1 MTDATHGLATGAKR
15 AGDKLFW
22 SVVGASSALIVITLI
37 ASRFVAT
44 PPGMPAG
51 RRALPRMKSA
61 PSNAGEVLLSLG
73 VGSLIW
79 YACFA
84 SAPLF
89 IWMSRR
95 FPFAPK
101 RRLSSLAVHLFVV
114 VLLAAVT
121 AVLQFKI
128 TYRGASVAPPLSAY
142 MNVGLITG
150 FLPFLTVAAAA
161 HALEARSRAQ
171 ERELEAERV
180 RSQLAES
187 RLEALTA
194 QLQPHF
200 LFNTLQGISTLITRD
215 PAAADRMLTSLS
227 DLLREVLRRG
237 EKREVE
243 LSEELR
249 VLESYLDISRT
260 RFGDRLSVTVDVDD
274 AAERALVPFFI
285 LQPLVE
291 NALHHGI
298 SSHAGAGSIE
308 IAARRTGDQLRLSVS
323 DDGPGIVTPDA
334 QRGIGLANTRARL
347 QEMYGAAHSLDLG
360 RPPEGGFRVD
370 VTIPYRQRVAEPAT
384 ASAS

>member
-1 MTDATHGLATGAKR
+1 MTDMTHEAPISAKR
-15 AGDKLFW
+15 TGDRLFW
-22 SVVGASSALIVITLI
+22 GVVGTSTALIVLTLI
-37 ASRFVAT
+37 ASRFAAT
-44 PPGMPAG
+44 PFMPEG
-51 RRALPRMKSA
+51 RRALPRMKSPPA
-61 PSNAGEVLLSLG
+61 NVGQLLLSLG

-89 IWMSRR
+89 VWMSRR
-95 FPFAPK
+95 FPFARK
-101 RRLSSLAVHLFVV
+101 RRVSSVAVHVGVV
-114 VLLAAVT
+114 VLLAALT
-121 AVLQFKI
+121 AVLQFKV
-128 TYRGASVAPPLSAY
+128 TYRGAPSTPPLSAFLSA
-142 MNVGLITG
+142 GLITG
-150 FLPFLTVAAAA
+150 VLPFLTVAAAA
-161 HALEARSRAQ
+161 HALEARARAH
-171 ERELEAERV
+171 ERELEAERI

-215 PAAADRMLTSLS
+215 PVAADRMLTSLS

-243 LSEELR
+243 LNEELR

-260 RFGDRLSVTVDVDD
+260 RFGDRLTISVAVEEG
-274 AAERALVPFFI
+274 AGHALVPFFV

-308 IAARRTGDQLRLSVS
+308 IAARRSGNQLRLSVS
-323 DDGPGIVTPDA
+323 DDGPGTVTPDA
-334 QRGIGLANTRARL
+334 QRGIGLANTSARL
-347 QEMYGAAHSLDLG
+347 RELYGTAQSLDLG
-360 RPPEGGFRVD
+360 RPPEGGFRVE
-370 VTIPYRQRVAEPAT
+370 VTIPYRERTSVQAA
-384 ASAS
+384 AD

>member
-1 MTDATHGLATGAKR
+1 MTRGSTTNTKR
-15 AGDKLFW
+15 AGDRLFW
-22 SVVGASSALIVITLI
+22 GVVGVSATLTVLTLI
-37 ASRFVAT
+37 ASQFVAR
-44 PPGMPAG
+44 PPQMPAG
-51 RRALPRMKSA
+51 ARALPRLKSA
-61 PSNAGEVLLSLG
+61 PANAGELLLSLG

-101 RRLSSLAVHLFVV
+101 RRLSSLAIHLVVV
-114 VLLAAVT
+114 VLLAALT
-121 AVLQFKI
+121 ALLQYEV
-128 TYRGASVAPPLSAY
+128 TYRGASIAPPLRAY
-142 MNVGLITG
+142 MNFGLITG
-150 FLPFLTVAAAA
+150 ILPFLTVAAAA

-171 ERELEAERV
+171 ERELEAERI

-215 PAAADRMLTSLS
+215 PVAADKMLTSLS

-249 VLESYLDISRT
+249 VLESYLDISRS
-260 RFGDRLSVTVDVDD
+260 RFGERLSVTVTVDAE
-274 AAERALVPFFI
+274 AARALVPFFI

-308 IAARRTGDQLRLSVS
+308 IAARRTGDRLLLSVS
-323 DDGPGIVTPDA
+323 DDGPGTVTPDA
-334 QRGIGLANTRARL
+334 QRGIGLANTSARL
-347 QEMYGAAHSLDLG
+347 RELYGDAHTLELG
-360 RPPEGGFRVD
+360 RPPEGGFRVK
-370 VTIPYRQRVAEPAT
+370 VAIPYRERALA
-384 ASAS
+384 AAAL

>member
-1 MTDATHGLATGAKR
+1 MADMTQGSAPKTKR
-15 AGDKLFW
+15 AGDRLFW
-22 SVVGASSALIVITLI
+22 SVVAASATLTVLTLI
-37 ASRFVAT
+37 ASRFAAT
-44 PPGMPAG
+44 PFTPRGG
-51 RRALPRMKSA
+51 RALPRMRSA
-61 PSNAGEVLLSLG
+61 PANAGELLLSLG

-95 FPFAPK
+95 FPFVPK
-101 RRLSSLAVHLFVV
+101 RRLSSLGVHVAVV

-121 AVLQFKI
+121 ALLQFKI
-128 TYRGASVAPPLSAY
+128 TYGDASMAPPLSAY
-142 MNVGLITG
+142 MNVGLIG
-150 FLPFLTVAAAA
+150 GILPFFTVAAAA

-171 ERELEAERV
+171 ERELEAERM

-215 PAAADRMLTSLS
+215 PVAADRMLTNLS

-243 LSEELR
+243 LTEELR
-249 VLESYLDISRT
+249 VLESYLDISRA
-260 RFGDRLSVTVDVDD
+260 RFGDRLTVSVAVDE

-308 IAARRTGDQLRLSVS
+308 IAAQRVNGQLRLRVS
-323 DDGPGIVTPDA
+323 DDGPGTVTPDA

-347 QEMYGAAHSLDLG
+347 RELYGTAHSLDLG

-370 VTIPYRQRVAEPAT
+370 VTIPYRERAPST
-384 ASAS
+384 AGAAAK

>member
-1 MTDATHGLATGAKR
+1 
-15 AGDKLFW
+15 
-22 SVVGASSALIVITLI
+22 
-37 ASRFVAT
+37 
-44 PPGMPAG
+44 
-51 RRALPRMKSA
+51 
-61 PSNAGEVLLSLG
+61 
-73 VGSLIW
+73 
-79 YACFA
+79 
-84 SAPLF
+84 
-89 IWMSRR
+89 
-95 FPFAPK
+95 
-101 RRLSSLAVHLFVV
+101 
-114 VLLAAVT
+114 
-121 AVLQFKI
+121 
-128 TYRGASVAPPLSAY
+128 
-142 MNVGLITG
+142 
-150 FLPFLTVAAAA
+150 
-161 HALEARSRAQ
+161 
-171 ERELEAERV
+171 
-180 RSQLAES
+180 
-187 RLEALTA
+187 
-194 QLQPHF
+194 
-200 LFNTLQGISTLITRD
+200 
-215 PAAADRMLTSLS
+215 MLTSLS

-308 IAARRTGDQLRLSVS
+308 IAARRAGDRLRLSVS

-370 VTIPYRQRVAEPAT
+370 VTIPYRQRVAEPAA

>member
-1 MTDATHGLATGAKR
+1 M
-15 AGDKLFW
+15 
-22 SVVGASSALIVITLI
+22 
-37 ASRFVAT
+37 
-44 PPGMPAG
+44 
-51 RRALPRMKSA
+51 LPRVKSA
-61 PSNAGEVLLSLG
+61 PTSAGELLLTLG

-79 YACFA
+79 YACFL

-95 FPFAPK
+95 FPFE
-101 RRLSSLAVHLFVV
+101 RRRRMASLAVHLVV
-114 VLLAAVT
+114 VVMLAALT
-121 AVLQFKI
+121 ALLQYEV
-128 TYRGASVAPPLSAY
+128 TYRGASPPPLSAY
-142 MNVGLITG
+142 MNFGVISGI
-150 FLPFLTVAAAA
+150 LPFLTVAAAA

-171 ERELEAERV
+171 ERELEAERI

-215 PAAADRMLTSLS
+215 PVAADKMLTSLS

-243 LSEELR
+243 LNEELR
-249 VLESYLDISRT
+249 VLESYLDISRS
-260 RFGDRLSVTVDVDD
+260 RFGERLSVTVAVD
-274 AAERALVPFFI
+274 AAVGRALVPFFI

-308 IAARRTGDQLRLSVS
+308 IAAQREGDRLVVRVS
-323 DDGPGIVTPDA
+323 DDGPGTVTPDA

-347 QEMYGAAHSLDLG
+347 RELYPDAHALELG
-360 RPPEGGFRVD
+360 RPPEGGFRVS
-370 VTIPYRQRVAEPAT
+370 VTIPYRERANGA
-384 ASAS
+384 AK